1 MMSNYKK
8 PYIAQLEVTDFPK
21 NFTSKDYG
29 YVITA
34 KGEGFKT
41 YTSKYLYFNKNKTIK
56 INVINKNVKVQVD
69 IFKNGN
75 EWQGGAIL
83 KHFPSDSENSYNTYS
98 LKSTE
103 AKAKQSENNIKE
115 TYLSQG
121 LEVGWLLI
129 KKKETVDS
137 LLKRIYI
144 KPPTTREYSIFRNNN
159 AHIQN
164 LNEKNVNTVLQ
175 PCQIVII
182 SNKYG
187 NYPALNEYKKLA
199 FSIEEKIKKL
209 KMMDTFD
216 PEFFAQNYELLF
228 DYWEQANEM
237 ILANEIP
244 VDKVAEFKKSYCD
257 PDKEDSALEQV
268 EDKAGG
274 AMGYVEAKDNGNRK
288 LKADEIKVL
297 KEESIKKAKKIA
309 DEIDKAYKI
318 ELKNNSP
325 LARPVNS
332 KKFRQKYIKLFN
344 QLDEIAKNDFQ
355 AIKKVNYSP
364 ALKNFLKNDILL
376 RDEAFKGGLKMYDKM
391 IMDLGKVSAGLK
403 DAKRMVIGLGI
414 AVGAVEVLDAYGTG
428 DKELGTKV
436 LLAESAK
443 FAGGLLGGALAGA
456 GAVLIVGSTG
466 GTAIVVIAVASYYG
480 GKYVGDGAKD
490 LVAKKV
496 GIC

>member
-164 LNEKNVNTVLQ
+164 L
-175 PCQIVII
+175 
-182 SNKYG
+182 
-187 NYPALNEYKKLA
+187 KK
-199 FSIEEKIKKL
+199 KK
-209 KMMDTFD
+209 
-216 PEFFAQNYELLF
+216 
-228 DYWEQANEM
+228 
-237 ILANEIP
+237 
-244 VDKVAEFKKSYCD
+244 KKC
-257 PDKEDSALEQV
+257 E
-268 EDKAGG
+268 
-274 AMGYVEAKDNGNRK
+274 
-288 LKADEIKVL
+288 
-297 KEESIKKAKKIA
+297 
-309 DEIDKAYKI
+309 
-318 ELKNNSP
+318 
-325 LARPVNS
+325 
-332 KKFRQKYIKLFN
+332 
-344 QLDEIAKNDFQ
+344 
-355 AIKKVNYSP
+355 
-364 ALKNFLKNDILL
+364 
-376 RDEAFKGGLKMYDKM
+376 
-391 IMDLGKVSAGLK
+391 
-403 DAKRMVIGLGI
+403 
-414 AVGAVEVLDAYGTG
+414 
-428 DKELGTKV
+428 
-436 LLAESAK
+436 
-443 FAGGLLGGALAGA
+443 
-456 GAVLIVGSTG
+456 
-466 GTAIVVIAVASYYG
+466 
-480 GKYVGDGAKD
+480 
-490 LVAKKV
+490 
-496 GIC
+496 